1 MFRLCTIIALSP
13 IFCLCAGCQ
22 QAAEEALEGA
32 VESQLSQ
39 DGSQADVEIDGE
51 SMSMKVMGKKGAVQ
65 LHVGPGTK
73 LPKGFPSDIP
83 LYPGMTV
90 MMSHSQ
96 AEGQMFFVQA
106 TSSDPVAKIVE
117 FYEKQAPTKGW
128 QSKNTTTAGDIN
140 SLGYGKDGRT
150 LQITLSAADEEGTSI
165 SIATGSD

>member
-1 MFRLCTIIALSP
+1 MFRLCKIIALSL
-13 IFCLCAGCQ
+13 IACLSAGCQ
-22 QAAEEALEGA
+22 QTAEEAFEGA

-39 DGSQADVEIDGE
+39 DGSQADVDIDRE
-51 SMSMKVMGKKGAVQ
+51 SMSMKVMGKKGPIQ
-65 LHVGPGTK
+65 LHVGAGTK
-73 LPKGFPSDIP
+73 VPKDFPSDVP

-106 TSSDPVAKIVE
+106 KSSDPVAKIAG

-128 QSKNTTTAGDIN
+128 QSKNSTTAGDIT
-140 SLGYGKDGRT
+140 SLGYAKDGRT
-150 LQITLSAADEEGTSI
+150 LQITFSAVDGEGTGI